1 MNFEEMIPQ
10 FLAGQL
16 SAAEK
21 ARFEAELSRNLEL
34 RAEVEQL
41 RELWDALDTIPKEQ
55 PSAAMRARFYQ
66 KLAAVTKTPEPTAPS
81 WFSRWKFHPIQRPV
95 QHFVFG
101 LVLFTMGIFVGR
113 AVDSSRVSQ
122 QIAQLNEEVRNMRQT
137 VALSLLD
144 RQSANARLEGVSWGS
159 RVERPDHEVSTA
171 LLSALNRD
179 TNVNVRL
186 SSVDALQSLAGDPA
200 IRQALL
206 DSIATQESPLVQ
218 IALIDALVQIHDTAA
233 TGELTKISRDAQYD
247 PNVRQRAQWG
257 IQKLQ

>member
-1 MNFEEMIPQ
+1 MNLQEMIPQ
-10 FLAGQL
+10 YLAGQL
-16 SAAEK
+16 TPSEK
-21 ARFEAELSRNLEL
+21 TRFEAELSANSAL
-34 RAEVEQL
+34 RTEVEQL
-41 RELWDALDTIPKEQ
+41 REFWEALDTLPKEQ

-66 KLAAVTKTPEPTAPS
+66 KLHAVTKTPEPSAPR
-81 WFSRWKFHPIQRPV
+81 WFARWNLRPIQQV
-95 QHFVFG
+95 ALA

-144 RQSANARLEGVSWGS
+144 RQSASARLEGVSWGS
-159 RVERPDHEVSTA
+159 RVVRPDHEVSTA
-171 LLSALNRD
+171 LLAALNHD

-186 SSVDALQSLAGDPA
+186 SSVDALEGLASDPA
-200 IRQALL
+200 IRTALL
-206 DSIATQESPLVQ
+206 DSIPTQDSPLVQ
-218 IALIDALVQIHDTAA
+218 IALIDALVQIHDTDGLA
-233 TGELTKISRDAQYD
+233 ELTKISRDLQYD